1 MRKENKL
8 YKLDGIPP
16 AARFYLAFSTEA
28 WLKNLKLEEK
38 KNLVSCQNL
47 FWLQQNIL
55 WQLILK
61 VKPVT

>member
-47 FWLQQNIL
+47 FWLFLDTTKYTVAANI
-55 WQLILK
+55 K
-61 VKPVT
+61 S

>member
-28 WLKNLKLEEK
+28 WLKNLKLEEEK
-38 KNLVSCQNL
+38 KLSFL
-47 FWLQQNIL
+47 PKSIL
-55 WQLILK
+55 AISGYNK
-61 VKPVT
+61 IYCGS